1 MIRPTSNDDK
11 TRTGISVKRITAWRR
26 RPWAGYA
33 VVLAALAAIAGLYA
47 GFSPKTDR
55 AEAAGTA
62 DAQADLAN
70 GRQLFNQNCASCHG
84 LNAEGT
90 KDAKGKP
97 IAPSLL
103 GVGAASVDF
112 QVSTG
117 RMPAMNPG
125 AQMPRKKPIPLFN
138 TEIKTDYSEPEKRE
152 AAEKQKAAAEKNLH
166 DLSGYVAQL
175 GGGPAIPTTDQ
186 VDPTKGDVAVGGKL
200 FRTNCAQCHNF
211 TGQGGAL
218 TQGKYAPPLS
228 GNDVSPTQMYEAML
242 TGPQA
247 MPVFNDTTLTPKDK
261 QAIIAYL
268 VQTRDEPNPGGNG
281 LGRVGPVSEGLA
293 GWLIGVGLMVL
304 AAMWI
309 TAKKPKKLKKS

>member
-1 MIRPTSNDDK
+1 M
-11 TRTGISVKRITAWRR
+11 KRITAWRR

-33 VVLAALAAIAGLYA
+33 VVLAALAAIGVIYA
-47 GFSPKTDR
+47 GFSPQTDR
-55 AEAAGTA
+55 AEAQGTA
-62 DAQADLAN
+62 QAAEDLKH
-70 GRQLFNQNCASCHG
+70 GQELFNKNCASCHG

-90 KDAKGKP
+90 KDAEGNS
-97 IAPSLL
+97 IAPSLI

-125 AQMPRKKPIPLFN
+125 AQVPRKEPVPAFD
-138 TEIKTDYSEPEKRE
+138 TSIKTDYEEKEKRE
-152 AAEKQKAAAEKNLH
+152 AAEKQKAQAEKNLA
-166 DLSGYVAQL
+166 DLRAYIASL
-175 GGGPAIPTTDQ
+175 GGGPAVPPASA
-186 VDPTKGDVAVGGKL
+186 VDPAEGDAALGGKL

-218 TQGKYAPPLS
+218 TGGKYAPPLS
-228 GNDVSPTQMYEAML
+228 NDDVTPTQMYEAML

-247 MPVFNDTTLTPKDK
+247 MPVFNDTTLTPQDK

-268 VQTRDEPNPGGNG
+268 VQTREEPNPGGNG
-281 LGRVGPVSEGLA
+281 LGRIGPVSEGLVA
-293 GWLIGVGLMVL
+293 WVVGIGLMVM

>member
-1 MIRPTSNDDK
+1 M
-11 TRTGISVKRITAWRR
+11 KRFTAWRR

-33 VVLAALAAIAGLYA
+33 VVLAALAAIGVIYA
-47 GFSPKTDR
+47 GFSPRTER
-55 AEAAGTA
+55 AEAQNT
-62 DAQADLAN
+62 AQAAQDLAN
-70 GRQLFNQNCASCHG
+70 GKQLFNKNCASCHG

-97 IAPSLL
+97 IAPSLI

-125 AQMPRKKPIPLFN
+125 AQMPRKEPVPDFN
-138 TEIKTDYSEPEKRE
+138 TSIKTDYEEHEKRE
-152 AAEKQKAAAEKNLH
+152 AAEKQKAQAEKNLA
-166 DLSGYVAQL
+166 DLRAYIASL
-175 GGGPAIPTTDQ
+175 GDGPDIPPASATD
-186 VDPTKGDVAVGGKL
+186 PSKGDVALGGKL

-218 TQGKYAPPLS
+218 TQGKFAPTLAED
-228 GNDVSPTQMYEAML
+228 DVTPTQIYEAML

-268 VQTRDEPNPGGNG
+268 VQTREEPNPGGNG
-281 LGRVGPVSEGLA
+281 LGRIGPVSEGLA
-293 GWLIGVGLMVL
+293 GWLIGIGLLVL

-309 TAKKPKKLKKS
+309 TAKKPKKLKNP

>member
-1 MIRPTSNDDK
+1 MR
-11 TRTGISVKRITAWRR
+11 RITAWRR

-33 VVLAALAAIAGLYA
+33 VVLAALAAIGAIYA
-47 GFSPKTDR
+47 GFSPQTGR
-55 AEAAGTA
+55 AEAEGTA
-62 DAQADLAN
+62 AAAQDLGN
-70 GRQLFNQNCASCHG
+70 GKQLFNKNCASCHG

-97 IAPSLL
+97 IAPSLI

-125 AQMPRKKPIPLFN
+125 AQMPRKRPIPAFD
-138 TEIKTDYSEPEKRE
+138 TSIKTDYEEKEKRE
-152 AAEKQKAAAEKNLH
+152 EAEKQKAEAEKNLA
-166 DLSGYVAQL
+166 DLRAYIASL
-175 GGGPAIPTTDQ
+175 GNGPDVPPASA
-186 VDPTKGDVAVGGKL
+186 VDPKTGNVALGGKL

-218 TQGKYAPPLS
+218 TGGKYAPPLNNS
-228 GNDVSPTQMYEAML
+228 DVTPTQIYEAML

-268 VQTRDEPNPGGNG
+268 VQTREEPNPGGNG
-281 LGRVGPVSEGLA
+281 LGRIGPVSEGLA
-293 GWLIGVGLMVL
+293 GWLIGIGLLVL

>member
-1 MIRPTSNDDK
+1 M
-11 TRTGISVKRITAWRR
+11 KRITAWRR

-125 AQMPRKKPIPLFN
+125 AQMPRKEPIPVFN

-152 AAEKQKAAAEKNLH
+152 EAEKQKAQAEKNIH
-166 DLSGYVAQL
+166 DLSGYIAQL
-175 GGGPAIPTTDQ
+175 GGGPSIPTADQ
-186 VDPTKGDVAVGGKL
+186 VDPTKGDVALGGKL

-218 TQGKYAPPLS
+218 TGGKYAPELTKS
-228 GNDVSPTQMYEAML
+228 DVTPTQMYEAML

-261 QAIIAYL
+261 QAVIAYL
-268 VQTRDEPNPGGNG
+268 VQTREEPNAGGNG
-281 LGRVGPVSEGLA
+281 LGRIGPVSEGLA
-293 GWLIGVGLMVL
+293 GWLFGVGLMVA

-309 TAKKPKKLKKS
+309 TAKKPKKLKKLKKS

>member
-1 MIRPTSNDDK
+1 M
-11 TRTGISVKRITAWRR
+11 KRFTAWRR

-33 VVLAALAAIAGLYA
+33 VVLAALAAIGVIYA
-47 GFSPKTDR
+47 GFQPQPDR
-55 AEAAGTA
+55 AEAAST
-62 DAQADLAN
+62 AQAADDLQN
-70 GRQLFNQNCASCHG
+70 GKQLFNKNCASCHG
-84 LNAEGT
+84 LNGEGS
-90 KDAKGKP
+90 KDGNGKP
-97 IAPSLL
+97 LAPSLI

-125 AQMPRKKPIPLFN
+125 AQMPRKTPIPDFN
-138 TEIKTDYSEPEKRE
+138 VGLKTDYEEPEKRA
-152 AAEKQKAAAEKNLH
+152 AAEKQKAQAQKNLA
-166 DLSGYVAQL
+166 DLIAYVDSLSASK
-175 GGGPAIPTTDQ
+175 GPAIPSAEM
-186 VDPTKGDVAVGGKL
+186 VDPKKGDVALGGKL

-211 TGQGGAL
+211 VGSGGAL
-218 TQGKYAPPLS
+218 TGGKYAPPLDT
-228 GNDVSPTQMYEAML
+228 NDVTPTQIYEAML

-268 VQTRDEPNPGGNG
+268 VQTREEPNPGGFG
-281 LGRVGPVSEGLA
+281 LGRIGPVSEGLV
-293 GWLIGVGLMVL
+293 GWLVGVGLLVL